1 MENVLIKV
9 EVSTIKGT
17 WEQLRGITVEKS
29 AITANGELVFPIDE
43 KAYTLTFRFEKDGYF
58 SEKWEFPVYSTDKGR
73 NIEKRIVLVPR
84 IKAYAEIRKNTEEFI
99 KYFNFSLNQERV
111 EPFKIT
117 PVQILQSP
125 LFEKFELA
133 GYSCEVNKMNGIVS
147 EVSVFKQNERIADIQ
162 LMTANSSRD
171 SIIIL
176 GNWLTD
182 SSMQTDFLLS
192 LYGLERNKIGEFYF
206 YFKKFYDKQVNRYSQ
221 KNCTTFFVRHGI
233 IVLLRNATEA
243 CPVGELAKAIDD
255 KILKA
260 LE

>member
-1 MENVLIKV
+1 MFTKTLIGI
-9 EVSTIKGT
+9 SMLFCIGCLGAGT
-17 WEQLRGITVEKS
+17 HDASR
-29 AITANGELVFPIDE
+29 
-43 KAYTLTFRFEKDGYF
+43 
-58 SEKWEFPVYSTDKGR
+58 
-73 NIEKRIVLVPR
+73 
-84 IKAYAEIRKNTEEFI
+84 AEIRKNTEKFI
-99 KYFNFSLNQERV
+99 KYFNFSLDQERV

-133 GYSCEVNKMNGIVS
+133 GYSCEINKMNGIVS

-162 LMTANSSRD
+162 VMTANSSRD

-182 SSMQTDFLLS
+182 CSMQTDFLLS
-192 LYGLERNKIGEFYF
+192 LYGMERNKIGEIYF
-206 YFKKFYDKQVNRYSQ
+206 YFKKFYDKHVNRYSK

-233 IVLLRNATEA
+233 IVLLRNTTVA
-243 CPVGELAKAIDD
+243 CPVGEFAKAIDD

-260 LE
+260 LADAEKKSRERNETRSKHVT

>member
-1 MENVLIKV
+1 MFAKTLI
-9 EVSTIKGT
+9 
-17 WEQLRGITVEKS
+17 GITMLFCIGCLGADNHDAS
-29 AITANGELVFPIDE
+29 H
-43 KAYTLTFRFEKDGYF
+43 
-58 SEKWEFPVYSTDKGR
+58 
-73 NIEKRIVLVPR
+73 
-84 IKAYAEIRKNTEEFI
+84 AEIRKNTEKFI

-111 EPFKIT
+111 EPFKIS

-192 LYGLERNKIGEFYF
+192 LYGLERNKIGEFYC
-206 YFKKFYDKQVNRYSQ
+206 DCSILRYEAYRLLCLRSRR
-221 KNCTTFFVRHGI
+221 CSAI
-233 IVLLRNATEA
+233 I
-243 CPVGELAKAIDD
+243 
-255 KILKA
+255 
-260 LE
+260 

>member
-1 MENVLIKV
+1 MLGA
-9 EVSTIKGT
+9 GT
-17 WEQLRGITVEKS
+17 HDAS
-29 AITANGELVFPIDE
+29 H
-43 KAYTLTFRFEKDGYF
+43 
-58 SEKWEFPVYSTDKGR
+58 
-73 NIEKRIVLVPR
+73 
-84 IKAYAEIRKNTEEFI
+84 AEIRKNTEKFI
-99 KYFNFSLNQERV
+99 KYFNFSLDQERV

-182 SSMQTDFLLS
+182 SSIQTDFLLS
-192 LYGLERNKIGEFYF
+192 LYGMERNKIGEFYF
-206 YFKKFYDKQVNRYSQ
+206 YFKKFYDKHVNRYSQ

-233 IVLLRNATEA
+233 IVLLRNTTEA

-260 LE
+260 LAGCRKKSRERNETRSKHVT

>member
-1 MENVLIKV
+1 MLGA
-9 EVSTIKGT
+9 GT
-17 WEQLRGITVEKS
+17 HDAS
-29 AITANGELVFPIDE
+29 H
-43 KAYTLTFRFEKDGYF
+43 
-58 SEKWEFPVYSTDKGR
+58 
-73 NIEKRIVLVPR
+73 
-84 IKAYAEIRKNTEEFI
+84 AEIRKNTEKFI
-99 KYFNFSLNQERV
+99 KYFNFSLDQERV

-117 PVQILQSP
+117 PVQILQSS

-182 SSMQTDFLLS
+182 SSIQTDFLLS
-192 LYGLERNKIGEFYF
+192 LYGMERNKIGEFYF
-206 YFKKFYDKQVNRYSQ
+206 YFKKFYDKHVNRYSQ
-221 KNCTTFFVRHGI
+221 KNCTTFFVRHAI
-233 IVLLRNATEA
+233 IVLLRNTTEA

-260 LE
+260 LAGCRKKSRERNETRSKHVT

>member
-1 MENVLIKV
+1 MLGA
-9 EVSTIKGT
+9 GT
-17 WEQLRGITVEKS
+17 HDAS
-29 AITANGELVFPIDE
+29 H
-43 KAYTLTFRFEKDGYF
+43 
-58 SEKWEFPVYSTDKGR
+58 
-73 NIEKRIVLVPR
+73 
-84 IKAYAEIRKNTEEFI
+84 AEIRKNTEKFI
-99 KYFNFSLNQERV
+99 KYFNFSLDQERV

-182 SSMQTDFLLS
+182 SSIQTDFLLS
-192 LYGLERNKIGEFYF
+192 LYGMERNKIGEFYF
-206 YFKKFYDKQVNRYSQ
+206 YFKKFYDKHVNRYSQ
-221 KNCTTFFVRHGI
+221 KNCTTFFVRHAI
-233 IVLLRNATEA
+233 IVLLRNTTEA

-260 LE
+260 LAGCRKKSRERNETRSKHVT